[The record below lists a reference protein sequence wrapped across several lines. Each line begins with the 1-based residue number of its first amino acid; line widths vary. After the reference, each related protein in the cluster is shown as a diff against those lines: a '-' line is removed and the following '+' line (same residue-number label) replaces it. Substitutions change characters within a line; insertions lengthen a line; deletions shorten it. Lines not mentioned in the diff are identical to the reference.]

1 MTKPDQITML
11 IPDAEVQDFLDEV
24 AEEGKFKVVSKTLN
38 GATWTVVLKRKVP
51 FPARFP
57 VAGLRRQRL
66 SG

>member
-1 MTKPDQITML
+1 LEAGMTKPDQITML

-51 FPARFP
+51 
-57 VAGLRRQRL
+57 
-66 SG
+66 